1 MRKQEII
8 RKTKETDITLSL
20 NLDGKGISNIDTNCG
35 FLNHMLDLFS
45 FHSNIDLTIKA
56 IGDIEVDYHH
66 LAEDL
71 GIVLGDA
78 INKALENN
86 KNINRYGS
94 FILPMDD
101 ALILCALD
109 FSNRSYLNF
118 DCEITSPKVG
128 DFDTELIKEFFIA
141 FTRTAKINLHFK
153 KLAGENTHHII
164 EGIFKSFA
172 KAIKI
177 ALEINKENKIPSTK
191 GVL

>member
-1 MRKQEII
+1 MER
-8 RKTKETDITLSL
+8 
-20 NLDGKGISNIDTNCG
+20 ISNIDTNCG
-35 FLNHMLDLFS
+35 FKPHELFS

-109 FSNRSYLNF
+109 LNNRSYL
-118 DCEITSPKVG
+118 I
-128 DFDTELIKEFFIA
+128 LIVKL
-141 FTRTAKINLHFK
+141 LHLK
-153 KLAGENTHHII
+153 
-164 EGIFKSFA
+164 
-172 KAIKI
+172 
-177 ALEINKENKIPSTK
+177 
-191 GVL
+191 